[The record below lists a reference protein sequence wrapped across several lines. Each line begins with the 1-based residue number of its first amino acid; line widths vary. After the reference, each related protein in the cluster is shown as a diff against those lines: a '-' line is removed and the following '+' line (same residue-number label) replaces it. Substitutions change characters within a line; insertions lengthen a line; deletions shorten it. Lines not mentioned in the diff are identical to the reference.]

1 MDVQPQHITLAR
13 LLEGRLFRIPDYQR
27 SYSWTRRE
35 RKDLFEDLA
44 SVATSEDGH
53 FMATVVCLRRESVR
67 LGIDEYTKLDVVDG
81 QQRLTTLI
89 MLLNAIRIAFEADQ
103 EDVVAAQAANDL
115 RNLLVKAGGDDL
127 LLLQTNH
134 DTSHYFADYLLDGQ
148 GPRPT
153 VASTVADRELLS
165 AISECTGFVRKWRED
180 GRRLTE
186 LASIIRNRLSLV
198 LHEIADER
206 TVYTVFEVLNSRG
219 MAVSWLDRLKSVLMG
234 AAFALPRAN
243 STELIKDLHNIWR
256 DVYATIGLRQGLSTE
271 SLRFAATLRI
281 RHLPSRPLS
290 EEAAVDEL
298 RSNLTSARQIRLVGR
313 WLLAVTRACDKFYQN
328 RRLSAV
334 TEIVQARLLA
344 VAIELR
350 SDLSDRDR
358 DRLLS
363 AWEKVTFRVFGMM
376 RKDRRSK
383 VGEYVR
389 LSWRTV
395 NEELPVAQIMEG
407 IEEVGK
413 EFPINQA
420 VRNLRGEN
428 CYEGWAEQLRYFLFR
443 YEEHLAAED
452 HAGLPEATWTEIW
465 NASATRSIDHV
476 WPQSVASDDV
486 VHNLGN
492 LVLLP
497 PEANSSLGAK
507 APREKFDTY
516 RRTGLRVAIEVA
528 DYQRWNKENI
538 RRREREL
545 LRWAR
550 DQWG

>member
-44 SVATSEDGH
+44 SAATSEDGH
-53 FMATVVCLRRESVR
+53 FMATVVCLRRERIR
-67 LGIDEYTKLDVVDG
+67 LGINEYTKLDVVDG

-89 MLLNAIRIAFEADQ
+89 ILLNAIRIAFEAHQD
-103 EDVVAAQAANDL
+103 DSATRAANDL
-115 RNLLVKAGGDDL
+115 KNLLVKVGGDDL

-134 DTSHYFADYLLDGQ
+134 DTSHYFADYLLDGKESK
-148 GPRPT
+148 PSLAR
-153 VASTVADRELLS
+153 TVADRELLS
-165 AISECTGFVRKWRED
+165 AISECAAFVKEWLGQGRE
-180 GRRLTE
+180 LTE
-186 LASIIRNRLSLV
+186 LAGIIRNRLSLV
-198 LHEIADER
+198 LHEIGDEK

-234 AAFALPRAN
+234 AAFTLPRAN
-243 STELIKDLHNIWR
+243 STQLIKDLHNIWR

-271 SLRFAATLRI
+271 SLRFAATLWVEHI
-281 RHLPSRPLS
+281 PSRPLS

-298 RSNLTSARQIRLVGR
+298 RKELRSARRIRKVGR
-313 WLLAVTRACDKFYQN
+313 WLLKVTKACDEFYQN

-350 SDLSDRDR
+350 SDLSDRDKT
-358 DRLLS
+358 RLLGV
-363 AWEKVTFRVFGMM
+363 WEKVTFRIYGMM
-376 RKDRRSK
+376 KKDRRSK

-389 LSWRTV
+389 LAWRTV
-395 NEELPVAQIMEG
+395 NEELSVRQIREC
-407 IEEVGK
+407 IEEVGD
-413 EFPINQA
+413 EFPIGRA

-428 CYEGWAEQLRYFLFR
+428 CYEGWAEQLRYFLYR
-443 YEEHLAAED
+443 YEEHLALKD
-452 HAGLPEATWTEIW
+452 HAGLSDATWTRIW

-476 WPQSVASDDV
+476 WAQGAASDDV
-486 VHNLGN
+486 KHNLGN

-497 PEANSSLGAK
+497 PDANSSLGDK
-507 APREKFDTY
+507 PPGEKFDTY
-516 RRTGLRVAIEVA
+516 RKTGLRVAIEVA
-528 DYQRWNKENI
+528 DYGRWNKTTI
-538 RRREREL
+538 RKRESDL

-550 DQWG
+550 DEWG